1 MDDGMILVLTCL
13 EDSSADMVIGH
24 LIARGAQV
32 ARFDPGIEFP
42 TRATVSS
49 VFGAEPP
56 RGRLVTATRQVD
68 LDRVRAVYYRRPT
81 PHRTPRASQASQA
94 EKFMSRETKFGLG
107 GILATLPCRYV
118 SHPWTLLAAEHK
130 PLQLSAAQ
138 RAGFAVPATLMT
150 NDVEEARAFAA
161 EHGQLVYKPLRGG
174 SYTGANGELST
185 IWTTPVHV
193 GELDDSIGSTIHLFQ
208 AQVNKTADLRVT
220 VVGGQVFC
228 VRLDSDLLD
237 WRADYERITYTVT
250 VPPPG
255 LPEKCVAFLTELG
268 LPFGAF
274 DFALTEDGPVFL
286 ECNPNGQWGWVEDE
300 TGLPI
305 ARAIADLLLEDP
317 T

>member
-1 MDDGMILVLTCL
+1 MDDGVILVLTCL

-24 LIARGAQV
+24 LIAQGAQV

-42 TRATVSS
+42 SRAIVSS
-49 VFGAEPP
+49 VFGAGPP

-68 LDRVRAVYYRRPT
+68 LERVRAVYYRRPT
-81 PHRTPRASQASQA
+81 PYPTPPASQAA
-94 EKFMSRETKFGLG
+94 TFVSREAKFGLG

-174 SYTGANGELST
+174 SYTGADGEPCT
-185 IWTTPVHV
+185 IWTSPVQL
-193 GELDDSIGSTIHLFQ
+193 GDLDDGIGHTIHQFQ
-208 AQVNKTADLRVT
+208 ARVDKTADLRVT
-220 VVGGQVFC
+220 VAGGQVFC
-228 VRLDSDLLD
+228 VRLDSRLLD
-237 WRADYERITYTVT
+237 WRADYEGITYTVIA
-250 VPPPG
+250 PPAG
-255 LPEKCVAFLTELG
+255 LPDKCFAFLAELG

-286 ECNPNGQWGWVEDE
+286 ECNPNGQWGWIEDE